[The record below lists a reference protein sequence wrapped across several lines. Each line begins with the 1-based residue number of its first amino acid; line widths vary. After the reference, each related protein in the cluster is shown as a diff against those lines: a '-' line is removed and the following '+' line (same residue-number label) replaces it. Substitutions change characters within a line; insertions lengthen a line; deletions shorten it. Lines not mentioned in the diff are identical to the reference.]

1 MDLMNCRPTSRRL
14 AVTSFF
20 IGPSNELGEFESGVV
35 AQLFGIVLPAVLVE
49 LFLPELR
56 PPEIEKLNLEESR
69 IAHEVETHV

>member
-14 AVTSFF
+14 AVISFF
-20 IGPSNELGEFESGVV
+20 IGPSNKLGEFESGVV

-49 LFLPELR
+49 LFLPALR
-56 PPEIEKLNLEESR
+56 PPRLRKLNLEESR